1 MVIINL
7 GFKSHNSGQTSNS
20 TIYFSRN
27 QARIGGGLCL
37 ELKSVV
43 YIFPC
48 LNNIV
53 NFDNNSADYGGAVYV
68 LSADESSW
76 QYYVYS
82 NPECFFQSET
92 LQNPSQN
99 YNINNGTTKC
109 NKKLFIFSLNRAN
122 YSGFSLYKDTFN
134 QCSIDEILFDE
145 FKLLSV

>member
-1 MVIINL
+1 M
-7 GFKSHNSGQTSNS
+7 
-20 TIYFSRN
+20 YFSRN

-43 YIFPC
+43 YIFPY

-53 NFDNNSADYGGAVYV
+53 NFDNNSADYGGAVYI
-68 LSADESSW
+68 LPADESSW

-82 NPECFFQSET
+82 NLECFFQSET

-109 NKKLFIFSLNRAN
+109 NKKLFIFSLIIQDTRILSTNAQLMEHCLMN
-122 YSGFSLYKDTFN
+122 SNFSVF
-134 QCSIDEILFDE
+134 
-145 FKLLSV
+145 